1 MDTFQKTVQHIC
13 LNYFQNRGWG
23 SELAPE
29 RLTDIYNKQIEL
41 MDQVSRRSSL
51 SALSLAT
58 MALKSYT
65 KEEKELD
72 NNRKSSPTKAYRNAE
87 NSARMIRDLIRHHLE
102 RTTGGS
108 GKKNKLRQLYEN
120 GFIRNESF
128 DIW

>member
-1 MDTFQKTVQHIC
+1 
-13 LNYFQNRGWG
+13 
-23 SELAPE
+23 
-29 RLTDIYNKQIEL
+29 

-108 GKKNKLRQLYEN
+108 GTENIQLHLRVCSKVNSVLVNNK
-120 GFIRNESF
+120 
-128 DIW
+128 D